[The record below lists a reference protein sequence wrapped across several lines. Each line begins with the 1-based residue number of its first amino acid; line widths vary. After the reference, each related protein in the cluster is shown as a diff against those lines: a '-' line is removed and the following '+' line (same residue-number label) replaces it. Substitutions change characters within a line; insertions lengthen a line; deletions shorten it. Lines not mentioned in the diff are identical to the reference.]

1 MKAKRRRHSS
11 EFKAKVGMEALKGVK
26 TIQQLAKEFEVHPV
40 QVSDWKKVIV
50 ENLAGVFERIGIRFL
65 PPARFLQPGCRS
77 VNVLQSS
84 RLFLGTVKDAPTG
97 HIPQ

>member
-1 MKAKRRRHSS
+1 MMKAKRRRHSP

-50 ENLAGVFERIGIRFL
+50 ENLAGVFEKGAERWTPCFGQRTLEISYG
-65 PPARFLQPGCRS
+65 G
-77 VNVLQSS
+77 
-84 RLFLGTVKDAPTG
+84 GDE
-97 HIPQ
+97 